1 MIHDVLSG
9 AEAPFCLDQSSLDFY
24 NQVEC
29 VRVAAIDPFAIY
41 LFLKKRA
48 AFAINQGA
56 AGSVLVGHPVFCAVD
71 ANHFAS

>member
-1 MIHDVLSG
+1 
-9 AEAPFCLDQSSLDFY
+9 
-24 NQVEC
+24 
-29 VRVAAIDPFAIY
+29 